1 MPGKLLSL
9 MRKESIREERKSS
22 GNCKVSI
29 PLPDKAKMGVLE
41 IIGS

>member
-9 MRKESIREERKSS
+9 MRNERIREETKSS

-29 PLPDKAKMGVLE
+29 PLPDKATMGVLE